1 MSFDREND
9 LKLKFQKTKTKLKV
23 SSTFEAMK
31 LKPDLLKG
39 VYSFGFEAPS
49 AIQSRAITQ
58 IISGKDCIAQAQSGT
73 GKTATFSIGCL
84 QVIDTNSKD
93 LQAMIL
99 SPTREL
105 ATQISTV
112 VGNLGDYMNI
122 KSMALTG
129 GKLVSKDLKSLSSGC
144 QIISG
149 TPGRCLDMIKRQTI
163 NTRKIK
169 MIILDEADELLSE
182 TLGFKKQIY
191 DIFAKLPTNVQ
202 VVVVSATMSKDI
214 IEITKKFMSVDPVKI
229 LVKQDQISL
238 EGIKQYKVELGEE
251 AWKLDTIID
260 LFQMLTIQ
268 QCVIFCNTK
277 KKVDWLSKSLVKQ
290 DFAVIAMHGDMKQEE
305 RDKIMN
311 DFRSGK
317 TRILITTDV
326 WARGIDVQQVS
337 LVINYDLP
345 DIIENYIHRIGRS
358 GRFGRKGEAINF
370 VTNQDLS
377 NLRKIEKF
385 YSIKIKPLPSVS
397 S

>member
-1 MSFDREND
+1 MSFNRADD
-9 LKLKFQKTKTKLKV
+9 LKLKFQKTKTKLKI
-23 SSTFEAMK
+23 SSTFESMK
-31 LKPDLLKG
+31 LKPELLKG

-84 QVIDTNSKD
+84 QVIDTNSND

-105 ATQISTV
+105 ATQIATV
-112 VGNLGDYMNI
+112 VSNLGDYMNI

-129 GKLVSKDLKSLSSGC
+129 GKLVSKDLKSLQSGC
-144 QIISG
+144 NIISG
-149 TPGRCLDMIKRQTI
+149 TPGRCLDMIKRQVI
-163 NTRKIK
+163 STRKIK

-191 DIFAKLPTNVQ
+191 DIFAKLPTTVQ

-214 IEITKKFMSVDPVKI
+214 IEITKKFMSTDSVKI

-260 LFQMLTIQ
+260 LFQVLTIQ

-277 KKVDWLSKSLVKQ
+277 KKVDWLSKSLTQQ

-370 VTNQDLS
+370 VTAQDAS
-377 NLRKIEKF
+377 TLRKIEKF
-385 YSIKIKPLPSVS
+385 YSIKIKPLPSV
-397 S
+397 